1 MVKTKEELLNGF
13 KAKLGEDTSDE
24 TISLLEDLNDTLDLT
39 KDNVDWKAKYEE
51 NDKQWR
57 DKYTSRFYEGGSEPA
72 PKPDPEPDTS
82 TDITYKD
89 LFSEKE

>member
-57 DKYTSRFYEGGSEPA
+57 DKYTSRFYEGGSDPA
-72 PKPDPEPDTS
+72 PKPDPEPDNT
-82 TDITYKD
+82 TDITFTD